1 MEVSLYISEITVLCF
16 SNTIKSNVDS
26 ILFYL
31 ALFLLKYILEPC
43 ISKG

>member
-1 MEVSLYISEITVLCF
+1 MEVSLYINEHTVLCF
-16 SNTIKSNVDS
+16 PNPIKSNVDS
-26 ILFYL
+26 DLFYL